1 LSKVIRDL
9 AVISISS
16 EGVSQMAIRVLMV
29 DDDDVHLEL
38 SERFLCR
45 QSPDYQIVSVKTY
58 ADAIKQLEGYG
69 FDAAVCDID
78 LAEDTKNGLEILEH
92 VRSIGDDIP
101 VIIFTGKSREE
112 FAIQA
117 LNLGADY
124 YIRKSSSNIEALYAE
139 LSYYIL
145 TAVEKRRTKRALRES
160 EQKLRESE
168 TRLAEA
174 QRIAHSGSWVW
185 NIVENKEIWSDEIF
199 RIFGLAPQEFQ
210 ATYEAFLSSVHQDDR
225 ELVKRAVEDAL
236 RNDMPYSIDHR
247 IVRPDGSIC
256 YVHEEGEVTLDER
269 GQAVLMMGTVQDITD
284 RVTVEK
290 QLRDE
295 RDIAKKYLELA
306 NTMILALDTSF
317 NVTMINKK
325 GCEILGLEEDEVIGK
340 NWIRSFIPK
349 SDRIEAEKHLRSLLT
364 SSGSI
369 SPCCSFG
376 ILSKSGDVRSVLC
389 HDTVLF
395 DDDGKVSSIL
405 CSAQLITDSS
415 GSGESERTELDES
428 SIATEEWWQ
437 VVFDD
442 SPSAI
447 GLFNSKG
454 LLIHANKAAVE
465 MLGVKDREALL
476 GLNLFKDSRLPKKV
490 LEGIK
495 KGEKQRFEY
504 KWDFDYVRRRGILD
518 TSKDEAIYM
527 DVVLSVRHD
536 TRGQIQG
543 YVLNVTDMTRQR
555 TIEAALRANEE
566 MFRTIYD
573 ESPICIE
580 LFDSDGIQI
589 GANRASLELFGQEN
603 LEDAI
608 GFDLFADP
616 NTPDYVKE
624 KLQKGEAVKAETR
637 FDFSKVKVNELYKTT
652 KTGIM
657 YLDCVFSPLRYGRGD
672 GLQGYIIHIQDTT
685 DRHLAEQALVESR
698 ESYKELYSNALIGL
712 FRVRIS
718 DGMILECN
726 DHFAQFFSA
735 EGRQSLIDGSSF
747 FTDLLLNS
755 NAWKDLKDSL
765 KKIERVVAELQ
776 VLGKEGHRLWMRFS
790 LRLLPDKGYIEG
802 VMSDI
807 TEQKEAVMMLEKQ
820 RAELSDF
827 AHSMSHDLKNIFH
840 NMQGFIELVEDEDDL
855 QHLHRLHGLIKEAG
869 DVLDHSVVL
878 ADAGLIVEENFTE
891 VDLNKLVSGI
901 AGSAIPDSINY
912 SQDRLPMVKA
922 DVMKI
927 TQVFRNL
934 FDNAVK
940 HGQPN
945 NIRVILA
952 DQDGWYSI
960 SVSNDGVEIPEKYRS
975 KLFQRGF
982 TTSKTGKGFGLAI
995 TKRIVEAHKWK
1006 IYLKD
1011 CDETTFE
1018 LLIPKK

>member
-1 LSKVIRDL
+1 
-9 AVISISS
+9 
-16 EGVSQMAIRVLMV
+16 MV
-29 DDDDVHLEL
+29 DDDSVHLEL

-45 QSPDYQIVSVKTY
+45 QSPEYEIVSVENST
-58 ADAIKQLEGYG
+58 DAIKQLEENG

-78 LAEDTKNGLEILEH
+78 LADDTRNGLEILEH
-92 VRSIGDDIP
+92 VRTRGDDVP

-168 TRLAEA
+168 ARLAEA

-185 NIVENKEIWSDEIF
+185 DIVENNEIWSDEIF
-199 RIFGLAPQEFQ
+199 RIFGLAPQEFP
-210 ATYEAFLSSVHQDDR
+210 ATYETFLNSVHRDDR
-225 ELVKRAVEDAL
+225 ELVETAVEDAL
-236 RNDMPYSIDHR
+236 KKNTPYSIDHR
-247 IVRPDGSIC
+247 IVHPDGSIR
-256 YVHEEGEVTLDER
+256 YVHEEGEVTFIDT
-269 GQAVLMMGTVQDITD
+269 GQAVMMMGTVQDITD
-284 RVTVEK
+284 RVMAEK

-306 NTMILALDTSF
+306 DTMILALDTSF
-317 NVTMINKK
+317 NVTMINRK
-325 GCEILGLEEDEVIGK
+325 GCEILGFEEDEVIGK
-340 NWIRSFIPK
+340 NWIKSFIPK
-349 SDRIEAEKHLRSLLT
+349 SDRREAEKHLQSLLT
-364 SSGSI
+364 SNGSI
-369 SPCCSFG
+369 SPCCSFRL
-376 ILSKSGDVRSVLC
+376 LSKSGDKRPVLC

-395 DDDGKVSSIL
+395 DDNGQVTTIL
-405 CSAQLITDSS
+405 CSAQFITDSGGLEQPERVRS
-415 GSGESERTELDES
+415 NESVRERDD
-428 SIATEEWWQ
+428 WWQ
-437 VVFDD
+437 GVFDN
-442 SPSAI
+442 SPAAI
-447 GLFNSKG
+447 GIFNSEG
-454 LLIHANKAAVE
+454 LLIDANRAAVE

-490 LEGIK
+490 LEGVR

-504 KWDFDYVRRRGILD
+504 KWDFGYVKKRGILD
-518 TSKDEAIYM
+518 TSKDEVIYM
-527 DVVLSVRHD
+527 DVVLSVLQNAEGDVR
-536 TRGQIQG
+536 G
-543 YVLNVTDMTRQR
+543 YVLNVTDMTNRR
-555 TIEAALRANEE
+555 TIETALRANEE

-589 GANRASLELFGQEN
+589 GANRASLELFGQED

-624 KLQKGEAVKAETR
+624 KLRRGEAVRVETR
-637 FDFSKVKVNELYKTT
+637 FDFSKVKVHALYKTK

-657 YLDCVFSPLRYGRGD
+657 YLDCVFSPLLYGAD
-672 GLQGYIIHIQDTT
+672 EDLQGYIIHIQDTT
-685 DRHLAEQALVESR
+685 DRHLAEQALMESR
-698 ESYKELYSNALIGL
+698 ECYKELYSNALIGL

-718 DGMILECN
+718 DSMILECN
-726 DHFAQFFSA
+726 DYFAQFFSSD
-735 EGRQSLIDGSSF
+735 GRQSFIDGSSF
-747 FTDLLLNS
+747 FKDFLLS
-755 NAWKDLKDSL
+755 STAWKEIKDGL
-765 KKIERVVAELQ
+765 KKRERIGMELQ
-776 VLGKEGHRLWMRFS
+776 VTGKEGHRLWMRFS
-790 LRLLPDKGYIEG
+790 LRLMSERGYIEG

-807 TEQKEAVMMLEKQ
+807 TQQKEAVMMLEKQ
-820 RAELSDF
+820 REELSDF
-827 AHSMSHDLKNIFH
+827 AHSMSHDLRNIFH
-840 NMQGFIELVEDEDDL
+840 NMQGFIELAEDEKDIKHL
-855 QHLHRLHGLIKEAG
+855 QRLYGLIKEAG
-869 DVLDHSVVL
+869 ELLDHSVVL
-878 ADAGLIVEENFTE
+878 ADAGLIVEEDFTD
-891 VDLNKLVSGI
+891 VDLNKLVSSI
-901 AGSAIPDSINY
+901 ASSAIPDSVNY
-912 SQDRLPMVKA
+912 TQDRLPIVKA

-945 NIRVILA
+945 NVRVILT

-960 SVSNDGVEIPEKYRS
+960 SVSNDGVEIPEKHRS

-982 TTSKTGKGFGLAI
+982 TTRKTGKGFGLAI
-995 TKRIVEAHKWK
+995 AKRIVEAHKWK

-1011 CDETTFE
+1011 SDETTFE